1 MKKILLSITIFG
13 LCLTVISLLMVRI
26 ETYSGDGVKIS
37 STGIDQIRFV
47 AASAAEA
54 EKQEQVQVQFSN
66 NHLLDTP
73 IENNNTNVVFNEMTS
88 IR

>member
-1 MKKILLSITIFG
+1 MTIFG

-47 AASAAEA
+47 ATSES
-54 EKQEQVQVQFSN
+54 KEQTPSQIQLSRNSF
-66 NHLLDTP
+66 LDAP
-73 IENNNTNVVFNEMTS
+73 IETNQSSVLFS
-88 IR
+88 GIKLQ